1 MKNDSCRIR
10 LFEIKRM
17 DVSEEREEIWVE
29 AIWKGQKNL
38 FRIQRYSKRNY
49 LLFIGGNLIPNQEL
63 IDCILK
69 RILERNVIPEGGRLM
84 WAGETKES

>member
-1 MKNDSCRIR
+1 MKNNPCRVR
-10 LFEIKRM
+10 FFGIKRM
-17 DVSEEREEIWVE
+17 DTSGEREEIWVE

-38 FRIQRYSKRNY
+38 FRIRRYSKRNY
-49 LLFIGGNLIPNQEL
+49 LLFFGGNSSPNQEL